1 MPKYKINY
9 GLGGSF
15 GVTEEIMEFPDE
27 ETANKEAYELAKQ
40 DYQSYEGYHGV
51 RDVQDILE
59 EEECTEEEAYVIYE
73 EEVENMIEYWV
84 ELIEE

>member
-9 GLGGSF
+9 GLGGF
-15 GVTEEIMEFPDE
+15 GETEEIMNFPDE

-40 DYQSYEGYHGV
+40 VYQSYEGYHGV

-59 EEECTEEEAYVIYE
+59 EEGCTEEEAQDIYE
-73 EEVENMIEYWV
+73 EEVENRINYWV